1 MDEKAEKLD
10 DSEQRDRLWQH
21 RLHIEDLLYT
31 RLNFFLIFESVLLA
45 VVGALYSKTGQ
56 STLALRV
63 IIVLGFCITLVW
75 LYVQHNVK
83 QLLFILHE
91 RACANFPE
99 FKESMKRM
107 LSKRKVVRKLGTD
120 NPATLLLTYGV
131 PVLVALVWVFLL
143 FFL

>member
-1 MDEKAEKLD
+1 MDDKLD
-10 DSEQRDRLWQH
+10 DSEQRNRLWQH

-56 STLALRV
+56 STLALKV
-63 IIVLGFCITLVW
+63 IIILGFCITLFW

-83 QLLFILHE
+83 QLLLVLHD

-99 FKESMKRM
+99 FKESMNRM
-107 LSKRKVVRKLGTD
+107 LSRRKVVGKLGTE

-131 PVLVALVWVFLL
+131 PVLVALVWVFL
-143 FFL
+143 

>member
-1 MDEKAEKLD
+1 MDDQLD
-10 DSEQRDRLWQH
+10 DSEQRNRLWQH

-45 VVGALYSKTGQ
+45 VVGALSSKTGP
-56 STLALRV
+56 STLALKG
-63 IIVLGFCITLVW
+63 IILLGFCITLVW
-75 LYVQHNVK
+75 LYVQHNIK
-83 QLLFILHE
+83 QSLLILQD

-99 FKESMKRM
+99 FQESMNRM
-107 LSKRKVVRKLGTD
+107 LSMRKVVGKLGTD
-120 NPATLLLTYGV
+120 NPATVLLTYVV